1 MTHTTHH
8 LARSDGRFRRRRP
21 GQPLGVL
28 DLLSERETAAAMDD
42 AAKAEQLM
50 DDLVALID
58 TGLIEPVQT
67 DGHTRYAP
75 ARPDAEDP
83 RR

>member
-1 MTHTTHH
+1 MNHTTHH
-8 LARSDGRFRRRRP
+8 LAGSDGRFRRRRP
-21 GQPLGVL
+21 GHPLGVL

-58 TGLIEPVQT
+58 TGLIEPVQA
-67 DGHTRYAP
+67 DGQTRYAP
-75 ARPDAEDP
+75 ARPDAEEP

>member
-1 MTHTTHH
+1 MNHTTHH
-8 LARSDGRFRRRRP
+8 LARSDGRCRRRRP
-21 GQPLGVL
+21 DRPLGAF

-58 TGLIEPVQT
+58 TGLIAPVRA
-67 DGHTRYAP
+67 DGETRYAP
-75 ARPDAEDP
+75 ACPDAEDLI
-83 RR
+83 R